1 MSDGA
6 MSSGAMS
13 GGKAA
18 AADLVAGLRAR
29 RKARG
34 ADAASPTGAAPAA
47 APAAFDFG
55 RLPAS
60 RELDLTAAAGA
71 LMGVQSPYYHRF
83 DGPGDPVAE
92 IEGRARINFCS
103 YDYLGLNRHPDVLA
117 AAQEAVARFGVSC
130 SASRV
135 VGGERPLHR
144 LLEER
149 LAAAYGVED
158 AVAMVSGHATN
169 VTTIGCLVGPED
181 LVVCD
186 ELAHNSVIEGAR
198 LSGATRLMMPH
209 NDLDW
214 LERTLA
220 TARAGRKRCLIV
232 VEGLY
237 SMDGDTPDLAR
248 LVEIKNAFDAW
259 LMVDEAHGL
268 GVLGETGR
276 GVAELKGVDP
286 RAVEIWMG
294 TLSKT
299 LGSTGG
305 YIAGSAALVR
315 LLKAKA
321 PGFVFS
327 VGLANPLAAAAAEAL
342 AVMAREP
349 ERVARLRENGLALR
363 SALRAQRLDT
373 GLSEGFAVTPV
384 VLGDSPTTAAV
395 AHIAFENGLA
405 APPIMHPAVQERRA
419 RLRFFATSEHTRAQI
434 EEAAAIVRAAVD
446 EAATHTRRLVG
457 G

>member
-1 MSDGA
+1 MTKPA
-6 MSSGAMS
+6 SGR
-13 GGKAA
+13 KA
-18 AADLVAGLRAR
+18 AADLVADLRAR
-29 RKARG
+29 RRRT
-34 ADAASPTGAAPAA
+34 DAAEAEPEASPSP
-47 APAAFDFG
+47 PKAFDFG
-55 RLPAS
+55 RLPAC

-71 LMGVQSPYYHRF
+71 MMGVASPYYHRF
-83 DGPGDPVAE
+83 DGPGDPVAR

-103 YDYLGLNRHPDVLA
+103 YDYLGLNRHPAVTA
-117 AAQEAVARFGVSC
+117 AAAEAIARFGVSC

-149 LAAAYGVED
+149 LAAVHGVED

-169 VTTIGCLVGPED
+169 VTTIGALVGPED
-181 LVVCD
+181 LIVCD

-214 LERTLA
+214 LERTLE
-220 TARAGRKRCLIV
+220 TARAGRKRCLVV

-237 SMDGDTPDLAR
+237 SMDGDTPDLVR

-259 LMVDEAHGL
+259 LMVDEAHSL
-268 GVLGETGR
+268 GVLGATGR

-305 YIAGSAALVR
+305 YIAGSADLIR

-327 VGLANPLAAAAAEAL
+327 VGLSNPLAAAAAEAL

-349 ERVARLRENGLALR
+349 ERVARLRENGLRLRAALR
-363 SALRAQRLDT
+363 DRGLDT

-395 AHIAFENGLA
+395 AHCAFEKGLA
-405 APPIMHPAVQERRA
+405 APPIMHPAVPERRA
-419 RLRFFATSEHTRAQI
+419 RLRFFATSEHSAEQIDRAAEI
-434 EEAAAIVRAAVD
+434 VREAVDAAAV
-446 EAATHTRRLVG
+446 HTRRLVG